1 MLRTSFISAGRL
13 VRSFSSTPL
22 SYLAT
27 KSYKFNDVNDIVS
40 KTLGQKLLIDVREPE
55 EFAKSSIPTAVN
67 IPVNS
72 TPGALSLSASEF
84 QRIFSF
90 EKPLLQQEL
99 VFFCTSGAR
108 ASAAAE
114 LASSFGYVNTGVY
127 HGSMN
132 EWNEKAAVSTD

>member
-1 MLRTSFISAGRL
+1 MLRTAFVGAGRIT
-13 VRSFSSTPL
+13 RSFSSTPL
-22 SYLAT
+22 AFLAT
-27 KSYKFNDVNDIVS
+27 KSYKFNDVNAIVS
-40 KTLGQKLLIDVREPE
+40 KTLDQKLLVDVREPN
-55 EFAKSSIPTAVN
+55 EFAAKSIPTAVN

-72 TPGALSLSASEF
+72 TPGALGLSAAEF

-90 EKPLLQQEL
+90 KKPLLEQEL

-114 LASSFGYVNTGVY
+114 LASSFGYTNTAVY

-132 EWNEKAAVSTD
+132 EWSEKASVATD